1 MPFMKASVTAAVQAE
16 IQRAEQMHAFIQK
29 TIPDRFIGDT
39 DVMLLVASMFLV
51 MEHHGAIL
59 YLLRTGQYD
68 GSAFALV
75 RPLID
80 SAYRAHW
87 VYACAKPDIVVRIKN
102 GEDVFPGLI
111 NMATEIRSRVDYG
124 WFFPSIAPYIKALH
138 GYTHGGL
145 EQLSRRFDAGGNV
158 APSYSDEEKREAIN
172 AVTGHFTAL
181 AIASCPSSRLSPR
194 TKRRNQRQSATFMS
208 LIIHYRVRAHLDR
221 WSLLS

>member
-16 IQRAEQMHAFIQK
+16 IQRAERMHAFIQK

-39 DVMLLVASMFLV
+39 DVMLLVASMFSLV

-111 NMATEIRSRVDYG
+111 NMATEIEKRVDTDG
-124 WFFPSIAPYIKALH
+124 FFPSIAPYIKVLH
-138 GYTHGGL
+138 GCTHGGL
-145 EQLSRRFDAGGNV
+145 EQLGRRFDAGGNV

-181 AIASCPSSRLSPR
+181 AIAWCQLVSTESPDKVTKSKAISDFYVVNYPLPSSSTP
-194 TKRRNQRQSATFMS
+194 
-208 LIIHYRVRAHLDR
+208 
-221 WSLLS
+221 